1 MNRQFIIGMERKK
14 NMAVIDIQV
23 MSRMA
28 AAEYCAKRHSRD
40 SAIIS
45 ISTPNID
52 YFYLKVEPTDE
63 NRVVAILNLE
73 FMDADCPGD
82 NDVYGNPTTIND
94 LMSDEDAK
102 TVVDF
107 VETYKDKRILVHCDA
122 GISRSSAVAAA
133 ILKHY
138 TGDDSMIFDS
148 RWYNPNRWVYRKVL
162 EAFESE
168 VD

>member
-1 MNRQFIIGMERKK
+1 MNNISIG
-14 NMAVIDIQV
+14 IL
-23 MSRMA
+23 SRFQA
-28 AAEYCAKRHSRD
+28 SEYCQIKHKTD
-40 SAIIS
+40 SVIIS
-45 ISTPNID
+45 ISTPNVD
-52 YFYLKVEPTDE
+52 YTGYPIEADDE
-63 NRVVAILNLE
+63 NKVIAILSIE
-73 FMDADCPGD
+73 FMDADRPGD
-82 NDVYGNPTTIND
+82 NDVYGNPTTVDD

-107 VETYKDKRILVHCDA
+107 VERYKDKRILVHCDA

-168 VD
+168 AD

>member
-1 MNRQFIIGMERKK
+1 MRIYNMNNISIG
-14 NMAVIDIQV
+14 VL
-23 MSRMA
+23 SRFDA
-28 AAEYCAKRHSRD
+28 SQYCKEPHKTD

-45 ISTPNID
+45 ISTPNVD

-82 NDVYGNPTTIND
+82 NDVYGNPTTISD

-107 VETYKDKRILVHCDA
+107 VEQYKDKRILVHCDA

-138 TGDDSMIFDS
+138 TGNDDMIFDS

-162 EAFESE
+162 EAFEGE

>member
-1 MNRQFIIGMERKK
+1 MRIYNMNNISIG
-14 NMAVIDIQV
+14 VL
-23 MSRMA
+23 SRFDA
-28 AAEYCAKRHSRD
+28 SQYCKEPHKTD

-45 ISTPNID
+45 ISTPNVD
-52 YFYLKVEPTDE
+52 YTGYPVEAEADDE
-63 NRVVAILNLE
+63 NRVVAILSIE
-73 FMDADCPGD
+73 FMDADNPGD
-82 NDVYGNPTTIND
+82 YDVYGSITTIDD
-94 LMSDEDAK
+94 LMTDEDAK
-102 TVVDF
+102 KIVAF
-107 VETYKDKRILVHCDA
+107 VEKYKDKRILVHCDA
-122 GISRSSAVAAA
+122 GISRSSAVTAA

>member
-1 MNRQFIIGMERKK
+1 MRIYNIDNISIG
-14 NMAVIDIQV
+14 VL
-23 MSRMA
+23 SRFDA
-28 AAEYCAKRHSRD
+28 SQYCKDPHKTD

-45 ISTPNID
+45 ISTPNVD
-52 YFYLKVEPTDE
+52 YHGLEIEPTDK
-63 NRVVAILNLE
+63 NRVIAILSLE
-73 FMDADCPGD
+73 FMDADYPGD
-82 NDVYGNPTTIND
+82 NDVYGNPTTISD

-107 VETYKDKRILVHCDA
+107 VEQYKDKRILVHCDA

-138 TGDDSMIFDS
+138 TGNDDMIFDS

-168 VD
+168 VG

>member
-1 MNRQFIIGMERKK
+1 MNNISIG
-14 NMAVIDIQV
+14 VL
-23 MSRMA
+23 SRFDTSQ
-28 AAEYCAKRHSRD
+28 YCKEPHKTD

-45 ISTPNID
+45 ISTPNVD
-52 YFYLKVEPTDE
+52 YCGLEIEPTDE
-63 NRVVAILNLE
+63 NRVVAILSLE
-73 FMDADCPGD
+73 FMDADYPGD
-82 NDVYGNPTTIND
+82 NDVYGNPTTVDD
-94 LMSDEDAK
+94 LMNDSEAK
-102 TVVDF
+102 RVVAF
-107 VETYKDKRILVHCDA
+107 VEHYKDKRILVHCDA

-138 TGDDSMIFDS
+138 TGNDDMIFDS

>member
-1 MNRQFIIGMERKK
+1 MNNISIG
-14 NMAVIDIQV
+14 VL
-23 MSRMA
+23 SRFDA
-28 AAEYCAKRHSRD
+28 SQYCKEPHKTD

-45 ISTPNID
+45 ISTPNVD
-52 YFYLKVEPTDE
+52 YHGLVIEPTDE
-63 NRVVAILNLE
+63 NRVIAILNLE

-82 NDVYGNPTTIND
+82 NDVYGNPTTISD

-107 VETYKDKRILVHCDA
+107 VEMYEDKRILVHCDA

-162 EAFESE
+162 EAFNNE
-168 VD
+168 

>member
-1 MNRQFIIGMERKK
+1 MRIYNMNNISIG
-14 NMAVIDIQV
+14 VL
-23 MSRMA
+23 SRFDA
-28 AAEYCAKRHSRD
+28 SQYCKEPHKTD

-45 ISTPNID
+45 ISTPNVPYYGLEI
-52 YFYLKVEPTDE
+52 EPTDE
-63 NRVVAILNLE
+63 NRVVAILRLE
-73 FMDADCPGD
+73 FMDVDRPGD
-82 NDVYGNPTTIND
+82 NDVYGNPTTISD
-94 LMSDEDAK
+94 LMSDRDAK

-107 VETYKDKRILVHCDA
+107 VERYKDKRILVHCDA

-162 EAFESE
+162 EAFNENS
-168 VD
+168 

>member
-1 MNRQFIIGMERKK
+1 MNNISIG
-14 NMAVIDIQV
+14 VL
-23 MSRMA
+23 SRFDA
-28 AAEYCAKRHSRD
+28 SQYCKDPHKTD

-73 FMDADCPGD
+73 FMDADRPGD
-82 NDVYGNPTTIND
+82 NDVYGNPTTISD
-94 LMSDEDAK
+94 LMSDKDAK

>member
-1 MNRQFIIGMERKK
+1 MNNISIG
-14 NMAVIDIQV
+14 VL
-23 MSRMA
+23 SRFDA
-28 AAEYCAKRHSRD
+28 SQYCKEPHKTD

-52 YFYLKVEPTDE
+52 YSYIKVEPTDE

-82 NDVYGNPTTIND
+82 NDVYGNPTTISD
-94 LMSDEDAK
+94 LMSDKDAK

-138 TGDDSMIFDS
+138 TGNDDMIFDS

>member
-1 MNRQFIIGMERKK
+1 MNNISIG
-14 NMAVIDIQV
+14 VL
-23 MSRMA
+23 SRFDA
-28 AAEYCAKRHSRD
+28 SQYCKEPHKTD

-73 FMDADCPGD
+73 FMDADCPGN
-82 NDVYGNPTTIND
+82 NDVYGNPTTISD
-94 LMSDEDAK
+94 LMSDKDAK

-107 VETYKDKRILVHCDA
+107 VEQYKDKRILVHCDA
-122 GISRSSAVAAA
+122 GISRSSAVVAA

-138 TGDDSMIFDS
+138 TGNDDMIFDS
-148 RWYNPNRWVYRKVL
+148 RRYNPNRWVYRKVL

>member
-1 MNRQFIIGMERKK
+1 MRIYNMNNISIG
-14 NMAVIDIQV
+14 VL
-23 MSRMA
+23 SRFDA
-28 AAEYCAKRHSRD
+28 SQYCKEPHKTD

-73 FMDADCPGD
+73 FMDADCPGN
-82 NDVYGNPTTIND
+82 NDVYGNPTTISD
-94 LMSDEDAK
+94 LMSDKDAK

-107 VETYKDKRILVHCDA
+107 VEQYKDKRILVHCDA
-122 GISRSSAVAAA
+122 GISRSSAVVAA

-138 TGDDSMIFDS
+138 TGNDDMIFDS
-148 RWYNPNRWVYRKVL
+148 RRYNPNRWVYRKVL

>member
-1 MNRQFIIGMERKK
+1 MNDISIG
-14 NMAVIDIQV
+14 IL
-23 MSRMA
+23 SRFQA
-28 AAEYCAKRHSRD
+28 SEYCQIKHKTD

-45 ISTPNID
+45 ISTPNVD
-52 YFYLKVEPTDE
+52 YTGYPVDADDE
-63 NRVVAILNLE
+63 NRVVAILSIE
-73 FMDADCPGD
+73 FMDADNPGD
-82 NDVYGNPTTIND
+82 YDVYGSITTIDD
-94 LMSDEDAK
+94 LMTDEDAK
-102 TVVDF
+102 KIVAF
-107 VETYKDKRILVHCDA
+107 VEKYKDKRTLVHCDA

>member
-1 MNRQFIIGMERKK
+1 MRIYNIDNISIG
-14 NMAVIDIQV
+14 VL
-23 MSRMA
+23 SRFDA
-28 AAEYCAKRHSRD
+28 SQYCKEPHKTD

-45 ISTPNID
+45 ISTPNFNYSGLAI
-52 YFYLKVEPTDE
+52 EPTDE
-63 NRVVAILNLE
+63 NRVVAILCLE
-73 FMDADCPGD
+73 FMDADRPGD
-82 NDVYGNPTTIND
+82 NDVYGNPTIISD

-107 VETYKDKRILVHCDA
+107 VERYKDKRILVHCDA

-162 EAFESE
+162 EAFE
-168 VD
+168 VDDK

>member
-1 MNRQFIIGMERKK
+1 MRIYNIDNISIG
-14 NMAVIDIQV
+14 VL
-23 MSRMA
+23 SRFDA
-28 AAEYCAKRHSRD
+28 SQYCKEPHKTD

-45 ISTPNID
+45 ISTPNFNYSGLAI
-52 YFYLKVEPTDE
+52 EPTDE
-63 NRVVAILNLE
+63 NRVVAILCLE
-73 FMDADCPGD
+73 FMDADRPGD
-82 NDVYGNPTTIND
+82 NDVYGNPTIISD

-107 VETYKDKRILVHCDA
+107 VERYKDKRILVHCDA

-162 EAFESE
+162 EAFE
-168 VD
+168 DDDK

>member
-1 MNRQFIIGMERKK
+1 MNDISIG
-14 NMAVIDIQV
+14 IL
-23 MSRMA
+23 SRFQA
-28 AAEYCAKRHSRD
+28 SEYCQIKHKTD
-40 SAIIS
+40 SVIIS
-45 ISTPNID
+45 ISTPNVD
-52 YFYLKVEPTDE
+52 YTGYPVEADDE
-63 NRVVAILNLE
+63 NRVVAILSIE

-82 NDVYGNPTTIND
+82 NDVYGNPTTISD

-107 VETYKDKRILVHCDA
+107 VEQYKDKRILVHCDA

-168 VD
+168 VN

>member
-1 MNRQFIIGMERKK
+1 MKIYNMNNISIG
-14 NMAVIDIQV
+14 VL
-23 MSRMA
+23 SRFDA
-28 AAEYCAKRHSRD
+28 SQYCKDPHKTD
-40 SAIIS
+40 SVIIS
-45 ISTPNID
+45 ISTPNVD
-52 YFYLKVEPTDE
+52 YHGLEIKPTDE
-63 NRVVAILNLE
+63 NRVVAILRLE
-73 FMDADCPGD
+73 FMDADRPGD
-82 NDVYGNPTTIND
+82 NDVYGNPTTISD

-107 VETYKDKRILVHCDA
+107 VEQYKDKRILVHCDA
-122 GISRSSAVAAA
+122 GISRSSAVVAA

-138 TGDDSMIFDS
+138 TGNDDMIFDS